1 MTPDRIRR
9 YLLFPCMLLLLLYG
23 CKGDRTIRP
32 SGKVYIS
39 RENGK
44 YTLYRNSIPFLVKGG
59 AGYTHMSTLQA
70 IGGNTI
76 RTWDTANLKAILD
89 EAAANNLAVIA
100 GFYVPE
106 TKYLDHFYRDEQK
119 VAAQYNAFRDIVQRY
134 RSHPALLM
142 WCLGNEVDF
151 PYRPRYNRFYT
162 AYNRL
167 VDMIHTEDPDHPVTT
182 AMVNYQFRNIMNI
195 RLKIPGLD
203 LLSFN
208 TFGDLKK
215 LEDQLSSNE
224 WLWDGPF
231 LITEWGIYSPQESH
245 TTAWSAPIEATSTE
259 KATYYHEFYTK
270 YLPVKNPRFLGAL
283 TFYWGYKTEVTPTWY
298 SIIDQNGAKTAM
310 VQEMESCWTN
320 RQPQHP
326 APAVERLLIN
336 GKKPVDNIFLR
347 PDTMQ
352 TAELKFAM
360 RDTSH
365 LRIVWEITDE
375 DFDPGY
381 TTTVHVYNAG
391 IAPLN
396 SARITFRSPA
406 KEGPYR
412 LYSWVYDKYGNI
424 ATANTPFYVI
434 ETKDKNTGAR
444 IAANTH

>member
-9 YLLFPCMLLLLLYG
+9 YFLFPCMLLLQLYG

-44 YTLYRNSIPFLVKGG
+44 YTLYRNSSPFLVKGG
-59 AGYTHMSTLQA
+59 SGYTNMSTLKA

-76 RTWDTANLKAILD
+76 RTWDTTNLKAILD

-106 TKYLDHFYRDEQK
+106 SKYLDNFYRDEKK
-119 VAAQYNAFRDIVQRY
+119 VEAQYNAFRSVILRY

-151 PYRPRYNRFYT
+151 PYSPEYNRFY
-162 AYNRL
+162 AVYNRL
-167 VDMIHTEDPDHPVTT
+167 LDMIHAEDPDHPVTT
-182 AMVNYQFRNIMNI
+182 AMINYQFRNVMNI
-195 RLKIPGLD
+195 RLKISGLD

-215 LEDQLSSNE
+215 LDKQLSSND
-224 WLWDGPF
+224 WLWNGPF
-231 LITEWGIYSPQESH
+231 LISEWGIYSPQESR
-245 TTAWSAPIEATSTE
+245 TTAWSAPIEPTSTE
-259 KATYYHEFYTK
+259 KAKYYHEFYTK
-270 YLPVKNPRFLGAL
+270 YLPVNNPRFLGAL
-283 TFYWGYKTEVTPTWY
+283 TFYWGCKSEVTPTWY
-298 SIIDQNGAKTAM
+298 SIVDQHGAKTAL

-320 RQPQHP
+320 RPPQHP
-326 APAVERLLIN
+326 APEVERLLIN
-336 GKKPVDNIFLR
+336 GKQPVDNIFLS
-347 PDTMQ
+347 PDTVQ
-352 TAELKFAM
+352 TAELKLTTT
-360 RDTSH
+360 DTSP
-365 LRIVWEITDE
+365 LRILWEVTDE

-381 TTTVHVYNAG
+381 IANMHVYDAG
-391 IAPLN
+391 ITPQN
-396 SARITFRSPA
+396 SARITFRSPS

-412 LYSWVYDKYGNI
+412 IYSWVYDKYGNI

-434 ETKDKNTGAR
+434 ENKDKNTDTR
-444 IAANTH
+444 ITAYKH